1 MMRGVLLLLA
11 ILLNLGNV
19 AYAAQPVPYRLVSS
33 LNIPADMLIAS
44 EKNPWRDATLRVG
57 IISENASPYN
67 IIVDDDLYGLNADYL
82 VYIQQVTGIRFQIY
96 GFADLAQLEQALH
109 GGVIDLVYGIP
120 QNEAL
125 EDLKISQP
133 YYVSNLRVLRDR
145 SNDRQVMLNSADA
158 RVAISTLTDMQAG
171 NALKAVSSHVQRY
184 DNNLQAVYALL
195 NGSSDYFIADE
206 ASASFIIDQLQLGQL
221 YQIESTINLGN
232 LSFVFAAANPAL
244 IDTLN
249 VAIADAPMELMNAIQ
264 GRWSKKIPSYLDTGN
279 ADLTQMEK
287 SWVENHRTV
296 YYAAIENNF
305 PFAYR
310 GSDGQPRGYAIDI
323 LKIIAQNTGLRFAP
337 LWARNAEQADQLV
350 LSGQASFRTAL
361 PLARGVKARYSTSM
375 PIHRSLWGVYV
386 GQYANGISTWNDLAG
401 KRIGVLQGDLAQGLV
416 PPNEQPVRFA
426 DSKAMYDALANG
438 QLDALVDNVISANF
452 IALSRY
458 SGAIKLA
465 FAANNIAYPVAFG
478 VRQDQPLLLA
488 ILDKNLMQIPSETLQ
503 SLRDEWIVDRSNLID
518 AVNDNRMQPQTTWL
532 LALLAAAILL
542 LLALTLRRFILQRR
556 EKREREMIEQARH
569 RAEAENRMKSKF
581 LATVSHE
588 LRTPMHAILGLL
600 ELELKRQPIP
610 EGLPVIYSSASSL
623 LNLLNDLQD
632 YARLETGTLTLVP
645 KTLALRPWI
654 AHISALYQPLIGE
667 RPVTLSVTASN
678 QLPAAVVIDGER
690 LLQVANNLIN
700 NAIKFTPRGSIL
712 VNIGWREQD
721 KQQGE
726 LLLTVTDSGCGI
738 AADEIGKL
746 FQPFYR
752 ARGAQRVSVQGTG
765 LGLSICKEI
774 IEQMGGRIELQSQ
787 PGIGTQVKVSVP
799 VPQAPLDAAP
809 LHQTDTPL
817 SLPSPSTLRVA
828 LIDDHP
834 TNLLLMER
842 QLRHFGLQ
850 PALFEHGYAL
860 LKAHRRQPFDL
871 LFIDYNMPRPD
882 GLTLARLIRRDEQR
896 YHRPACQIVLCSA
909 DVQEFT
915 RIPQER
921 GSVDRFLTKPISLA
935 AIAQALSQQPQA
947 PEQQLALTDLKRV
960 LGDMA
965 GNDQLMAQRLAS
977 TLISTLRQDRQRL
990 DQATESEDWPSLGQA
1005 AHRIKGS
1012 LLILQQPAAAS
1023 LCQLLVESGRE
1034 GVLAQAA
1041 YTELSALVEQILR
1054 ELDGLVSTDA
1064 PYFAMHKDK

>member
-1 MMRGVLLLLA
+1 MMRALLLLVTM
-11 ILLNLGNV
+11 LLCVGSL
-19 AYAAQPVPYRLVSS
+19 AHAAQPVRYQLVSN
-33 LNIPADMLIAS
+33 LNIPPDLLIAS
-44 EKNPWRDATLRVG
+44 EKNPWRDTTLRIG
-57 IISENASPYN
+57 IISENTSPYN

-82 VYIQQVTGIRFQIY
+82 GYVQQVTGIHFQIY
-96 GFADLAQLEQALH
+96 GFSDLAKLEQALH
-109 GGVIDLVYGIP
+109 DGTVDLVYGIP

-125 EDLKISQP
+125 HGLKISQP

-145 SNDRQVMLNSADA
+145 SNDRKVMLNSANA

-171 NALKAVSSHVQRY
+171 NALKTVSSHVQRY

-221 YQIESTINLGN
+221 YQIESTLNLGN

-244 IDTLN
+244 IETLN
-249 VAIADAPMELMNAIQ
+249 VAIADTPMELMNAIQ
-264 GRWSKKIPSYLDTGN
+264 SRWSKKIPSYLDTGN

-287 SWVENHRTV
+287 SWVKTHPTV

-310 GSDGQPRGYAIDI
+310 GSGGQARGYAIDI
-323 LKIIAQNTGLRFAP
+323 LNIIAQNTGLRFVP

-350 LSGQASFRTAL
+350 QSGQASFRTAL
-361 PLARGVKARYSTSM
+361 PLARGVKARYSASM

-386 GQYANGISTWNDLAG
+386 GQHDNGISTWSDLAG

-416 PPNEQPVRFA
+416 PANEEQIRFA

-452 IALSRY
+452 VALSRY

-518 AVNDNRMQPQTTWL
+518 AVNENRMQPQTTWL

-542 LLALTLRRFILQRR
+542 LLGLTLRRFILQRR
-556 EKREREMIEQARH
+556 DKREREVLEQARRH
-569 RAEAENRMKSKF
+569 AEAENRMKSKF

-600 ELELKRQPIP
+600 ELELKRQPTP

-632 YARLETGTLTLVP
+632 HARLATGSLTLAP
-645 KTLALRPWI
+645 KAVALHPWV
-654 AHISALYQPLIGE
+654 AHISALYRPLIGE
-667 RPVTLSVTASN
+667 RPVTLKVSAADN
-678 QLPAAVVIDGER
+678 LPAAVVIDGER

-700 NAIKFTPRGSIL
+700 NAIKFTPRGSIQ
-712 VNIGWREQD
+712 VSIGWREQSA
-721 KQQGE
+721 QQGE
-726 LLLTVTDSGCGI
+726 LSLTVTDSGCGI

-774 IEQMGGRIELQSQ
+774 IEQMGGRIELHSRL
-787 PGIGTQVKVSVP
+787 GVGTEVSLSVP
-799 VPQAPLDAAP
+799 VTEVALDSATQ
-809 LHQTDTPL
+809 QTDKPL
-817 SLPSPSTLRVA
+817 NLPPPSLRVA

-850 PALFEHGYAL
+850 PTLFEQGYPL

-896 YHRPACQIVLCSA
+896 HHLPACQIILCSA

-915 RIPQER
+915 RIPPEL
-921 GSVDRFLTKPISLA
+921 VAIDRFLTKPISLDA
-935 AIAQALSQQPQA
+935 LAQALPQQPQA
-947 PEQQLALTDLKRV
+947 LEQQLVLTDLQKS
-960 LGDMA
+960 LADMA
-965 GNDQLMAQRLAS
+965 GNDRPMIQRLAT
-977 TLISTLRQDRQRL
+977 TLLTTLQQDRQRL
-990 DQATESEDWPSLGQA
+990 ALAAQSEDWLQLGQA

-1012 LLILQQPAAAS
+1012 LLMLQLPAAAS
-1023 LCQLLVESGRE
+1023 LCQQLVESGRE
-1034 GVLAQAA
+1034 GTLLQDA
-1041 YTELSALVEQILR
+1041 YTELSTLVEQILI
-1054 ELDGLVSTDA
+1054 ELDDLVSA
-1064 PYFAMHKDK
+1064 NESYIAMHHKDE

>member
-1 MMRGVLLLLA
+1 MMRALLLLVTM
-11 ILLNLGNV
+11 LLCVGSL
-19 AYAAQPVPYRLVSS
+19 AHAAQPVRYQLVSN
-33 LNIPADMLIAS
+33 LNIPPDLLIAS
-44 EKNPWRDATLRVG
+44 EKNPWRDATLRIG
-57 IISENASPYN
+57 IISENTSPYN

-82 VYIQQVTGIRFQIY
+82 GYVQQVTGIHFQIY
-96 GFADLAQLEQALH
+96 GFSDLAKLEQALH
-109 GGVIDLVYGIP
+109 DGTVDLVYGIP

-125 EDLKISQP
+125 HGLKISQP

-145 SNDRQVMLNSADA
+145 SNDRKVMLNSANA
-158 RVAISTLTDMQAG
+158 RVAISTLTNMQAG
-171 NALKAVSSHVQRY
+171 NALKTVSSHVQRY

-221 YQIESTINLGN
+221 YQIESTLNLGN

-244 IDTLN
+244 IETLN
-249 VAIADAPMELMNAIQ
+249 VAIADTPMELMNAIQ
-264 GRWSKKIPSYLDTGN
+264 SRWSKKIPSYLDTGN

-287 SWVENHRTV
+287 SWVKTHPTV

-310 GSDGQPRGYAIDI
+310 GSGGQARGYAIDI
-323 LKIIAQNTGLRFAP
+323 LNIIAQNTGLRFVP

-350 LSGQASFRTAL
+350 QSGQASFRTAL
-361 PLARGVKARYSTSM
+361 PLARGVKARYSASM

-386 GQYANGISTWNDLAG
+386 GQHDNGISTWSDLAG

-416 PPNEQPVRFA
+416 PANEEQIRFA

-452 IALSRY
+452 VALSRY

-518 AVNDNRMQPQTTWL
+518 AVNENRMQPQTTWL

-542 LLALTLRRFILQRR
+542 LLGLTLRRFILQRR
-556 EKREREMIEQARH
+556 DKREREVLEQARRH
-569 RAEAENRMKSKF
+569 AEAENRMKSKF

-600 ELELKRQPIP
+600 ELELKRQPTP

-632 YARLETGTLTLVP
+632 HARLATGSLTLAP
-645 KTLALRPWI
+645 KAVALHPWV
-654 AHISALYQPLIGE
+654 AHISALYRPLIGE
-667 RPVTLSVTASN
+667 RPVTLNVSAADN
-678 QLPAAVVIDGER
+678 LPAAVLIDGER

-700 NAIKFTPRGSIL
+700 NAIKFTPRGSIQ
-712 VNIGWREQD
+712 VSIGWREQSA
-721 KQQGE
+721 QQGE
-726 LLLTVTDSGCGI
+726 LSLTVTDSGCGI

-774 IEQMGGRIELQSQ
+774 IEQMGGRIELHSRL
-787 PGIGTQVKVSVP
+787 GVGTEVSLSVP
-799 VPQAPLDAAP
+799 VTEVALDSAIQ
-809 LHQTDTPL
+809 QTDKPL
-817 SLPSPSTLRVA
+817 NLPPPSLRVA

-850 PALFEHGYAL
+850 PTLFEQGYPL

-896 YHRPACQIVLCSA
+896 HHLPACQIILCSA

-915 RIPQER
+915 RIPPEL
-921 GSVDRFLTKPISLA
+921 VAIDRFLTKPISLDA
-935 AIAQALSQQPQA
+935 LAQALPQQPQA
-947 PEQQLALTDLKRV
+947 LEQQLVLTDLQQS
-960 LGDMA
+960 LADMA
-965 GNDQLMAQRLAS
+965 GNDRPMIQRLAT
-977 TLISTLRQDRQRL
+977 TLLTTLQQDRQRL
-990 DQATESEDWPSLGQA
+990 ALAAQNEDWLQLGQA

-1012 LLILQQPAAAS
+1012 LLMLQLPAAAS
-1023 LCQLLVESGRE
+1023 LCQQLVESGRE
-1034 GVLAQAA
+1034 GTLLQDA
-1041 YTELSALVEQILR
+1041 YTELSTLVEQILI
-1054 ELDGLVSTDA
+1054 ELDDLVSA
-1064 PYFAMHKDK
+1064 NESYIVMHHKDE

>member
-1 MMRGVLLLLA
+1 MMRALLLLVTM
-11 ILLNLGNV
+11 LLCVGSL
-19 AYAAQPVPYRLVSS
+19 AHAAQPVRYQLVSN
-33 LNIPADMLIAS
+33 LNIPPDLLIAS
-44 EKNPWRDATLRVG
+44 EKNPWRDATLRIG
-57 IISENASPYN
+57 IISENTSPYN

-82 VYIQQVTGIRFQIY
+82 GYVQQVTGIHFQIY
-96 GFADLAQLEQALH
+96 GFSDLAKLEQALH
-109 GGVIDLVYGIP
+109 DGTVDLVYGIP

-125 EDLKISQP
+125 HGLKISQP

-145 SNDRQVMLNSADA
+145 SNDRKVMLNSANA

-171 NALKAVSSHVQRY
+171 NALKTVSSHVQRY

-221 YQIESTINLGN
+221 YQIESTLNLGN

-244 IDTLN
+244 IETLN
-249 VAIADAPMELMNAIQ
+249 VAIADTPMELMNAIQ
-264 GRWSKKIPSYLDTGN
+264 SRWSKKIPSYLDTGN

-287 SWVENHRTV
+287 SWVKTHPTV

-310 GSDGQPRGYAIDI
+310 GSGGQARGYAIDI
-323 LKIIAQNTGLRFAP
+323 LNIIAQNTGLRFVP

-350 LSGQASFRTAL
+350 QSGQASFRTAL
-361 PLARGVKARYSTSM
+361 PLARGVKARYSASM

-386 GQYANGISTWNDLAG
+386 GQHDNGISTWSDLAG

-416 PPNEQPVRFA
+416 PANEEQIRFA

-452 IALSRY
+452 VALSRY

-518 AVNDNRMQPQTTWL
+518 AVNENRMQPQTTWL

-542 LLALTLRRFILQRR
+542 LLGLTLRRFILQRR
-556 EKREREMIEQARH
+556 DKREREVLEQARRH
-569 RAEAENRMKSKF
+569 AEAENRMKSKF

-600 ELELKRQPIP
+600 ELELKRQPTP

-632 YARLETGTLTLVP
+632 HARLATGSLTLAP
-645 KTLALRPWI
+645 KAVALHPWV
-654 AHISALYQPLIGE
+654 AHISALYRPLIGE
-667 RPVTLSVTASN
+667 RPVTLKVSAADN
-678 QLPAAVVIDGER
+678 LPAAVLIDGER

-700 NAIKFTPRGSIL
+700 NAIKFTLRGSIQ
-712 VNIGWREQD
+712 VSIGWREQST
-721 KQQGE
+721 QQGE
-726 LLLTVTDSGCGI
+726 LSLTVTDSGCGI

-774 IEQMGGRIELQSQ
+774 IEQMGGRIELHSRL
-787 PGIGTQVKVSVP
+787 GVGTEVCLSVP
-799 VPQAPLDAAP
+799 VTEVALDSATQ
-809 LHQTDTPL
+809 QTDKPL
-817 SLPSPSTLRVA
+817 NLPPPSLRVA

-850 PALFEHGYAL
+850 PTLFEQGYPL

-896 YHRPACQIVLCSA
+896 HRRPACQIILCSA

-915 RIPQER
+915 RIPPEL
-921 GSVDRFLTKPISLA
+921 VAIDRFLTKPISLDA
-935 AIAQALSQQPQA
+935 LAQALPQQPQA
-947 PEQQLALTDLKRV
+947 LEQQLVLTDLQQS
-960 LGDMA
+960 LADMA
-965 GNDQLMAQRLAS
+965 GNDRPMIQRLAT
-977 TLISTLRQDRQRL
+977 TLLTTLQQDRQRL
-990 DQATESEDWPSLGQA
+990 ALAAQSEDWLQLGQA

-1012 LLILQQPAAAS
+1012 LLMLQLPAAAS
-1023 LCQLLVESGRE
+1023 LCQQLVESGRE
-1034 GVLAQAA
+1034 GTLLQDA
-1041 YTELSALVEQILR
+1041 YTELSTLVEQILI
-1054 ELDGLVSTDA
+1054 ELDDLVSA
-1064 PYFAMHKDK
+1064 NESYIAMHHKDE

>member
-1 MMRGVLLLLA
+1 MMRALLLLVTM
-11 ILLNLGNV
+11 LLCVGSL
-19 AYAAQPVPYRLVSS
+19 AHAAQPVRYQLVSN
-33 LNIPADMLIAS
+33 LNIPPDLLIAS
-44 EKNPWRDATLRVG
+44 EKNPWRDATLRIG
-57 IISENASPYN
+57 IISENTSPYN

-82 VYIQQVTGIRFQIY
+82 GYVQQVTGIHFQIY
-96 GFADLAQLEQALH
+96 GFSDLAKLEQALH
-109 GGVIDLVYGIP
+109 DGTVDLVYGIP

-125 EDLKISQP
+125 HGLKISQP

-145 SNDRQVMLNSADA
+145 SNDRKVMLNSANA

-171 NALKAVSSHVQRY
+171 NALKTVSSHVQRY

-221 YQIESTINLGN
+221 YQIESTLNLGN

-244 IDTLN
+244 IETLN
-249 VAIADAPMELMNAIQ
+249 VAIADTPMELMNAIQ
-264 GRWSKKIPSYLDTGN
+264 SRWSKKIPSYLDTGN

-287 SWVENHRTV
+287 SWVKTHPTV

-310 GSDGQPRGYAIDI
+310 GSGGQARGYAIDI
-323 LKIIAQNTGLRFAP
+323 LNIIAQNTGLRFVP

-350 LSGQASFRTAL
+350 QSGQASFRTAL
-361 PLARGVKARYSTSM
+361 PLARGVKARYSASM

-386 GQYANGISTWNDLAG
+386 GQHDNGISTWSDLAG

-416 PPNEQPVRFA
+416 PANEEQIRFA

-452 IALSRY
+452 VALSRY

-518 AVNDNRMQPQTTWL
+518 AVNENRMQPQTTWL

-542 LLALTLRRFILQRR
+542 LLGLTLRRFILQRR
-556 EKREREMIEQARH
+556 DKREREVLEQARRH
-569 RAEAENRMKSKF
+569 AEAENRMKSKF

-600 ELELKRQPIP
+600 ELELKRQPTP

-632 YARLETGTLTLVP
+632 HARLATGSLTLAP
-645 KTLALRPWI
+645 KAVALHPWV
-654 AHISALYQPLIGE
+654 AHISALYRPLIGE
-667 RPVTLSVTASN
+667 RPVTLNVSAADN
-678 QLPAAVVIDGER
+678 LPAAVLIDGER

-700 NAIKFTPRGSIL
+700 NAIKFTPSGSIQ
-712 VNIGWREQD
+712 VSIGWREQSA
-721 KQQGE
+721 QQGE
-726 LLLTVTDSGCGI
+726 LSLTVTDSGCGI

-774 IEQMGGRIELQSQ
+774 IEQMGGRIELHSRL
-787 PGIGTQVKVSVP
+787 GVGTEVSLSVP
-799 VPQAPLDAAP
+799 VTEVALDSATQ
-809 LHQTDTPL
+809 QTDKPL
-817 SLPSPSTLRVA
+817 NLPPPSLRVA

-850 PALFEHGYAL
+850 PTLFEQGYPL

-896 YHRPACQIVLCSA
+896 HRRPACQIILCSA

-915 RIPQER
+915 RIPPEL
-921 GSVDRFLTKPISLA
+921 VAIDRFLTKPISLDA
-935 AIAQALSQQPQA
+935 LAQALPQQPQA
-947 PEQQLALTDLKRV
+947 LEQQLVLTDLQQS
-960 LGDMA
+960 LADMA
-965 GNDQLMAQRLAS
+965 DNDRPMIQRLAT
-977 TLISTLRQDRQRL
+977 TLLTTLQQDRQRL
-990 DQATESEDWPSLGQA
+990 ALAAQSEDWLQLGQA

-1012 LLILQQPAAAS
+1012 LLMLQLPAAAS
-1023 LCQLLVESGRE
+1023 LCQQLVESGRE
-1034 GVLAQAA
+1034 GTLLQDA
-1041 YTELSALVEQILR
+1041 YTELSTLVEQILI
-1054 ELDGLVSTDA
+1054 ELDDLVSA
-1064 PYFAMHKDK
+1064 NESYIAMHHKDE

>member
-1 MMRGVLLLLA
+1 MMRALLLLVTM
-11 ILLNLGNV
+11 LLCVGSL
-19 AYAAQPVPYRLVSS
+19 AHAAQPVRYQLVSN
-33 LNIPADMLIAS
+33 LNIPPDLLIAS
-44 EKNPWRDATLRVG
+44 EKNPWRDTTLRIG
-57 IISENASPYN
+57 IISENTSPYN

-82 VYIQQVTGIRFQIY
+82 GYVQQVTGIHFQIY
-96 GFADLAQLEQALH
+96 GFSDLAKLEQALH
-109 GGVIDLVYGIP
+109 DGTVDLVYGIP

-125 EDLKISQP
+125 HGLKISQP

-145 SNDRQVMLNSADA
+145 SNDRKVMLNSANA

-171 NALKAVSSHVQRY
+171 NALKTVSSHVQRY

-221 YQIESTINLGN
+221 YQIESTLNLGN

-244 IDTLN
+244 IETLN
-249 VAIADAPMELMNAIQ
+249 VAIADTPMELMNAIQ
-264 GRWSKKIPSYLDTGN
+264 SRWSKKIPSYLDTGN

-287 SWVENHRTV
+287 SWVKTHPTV

-310 GSDGQPRGYAIDI
+310 GSGGQARGYAIDI
-323 LKIIAQNTGLRFAP
+323 LNIIAQNTGLRFVP

-350 LSGQASFRTAL
+350 QSGQASFRTAL
-361 PLARGVKARYSTSM
+361 PLARGVKARYSASM

-386 GQYANGISTWNDLAG
+386 GQHDNGISTWSDLAG

-416 PPNEQPVRFA
+416 PANEEQIRFA

-452 IALSRY
+452 VALSRY

-518 AVNDNRMQPQTTWL
+518 AVNENRMQPQTTWL

-542 LLALTLRRFILQRR
+542 LLGLTLRRFILQRR
-556 EKREREMIEQARH
+556 DKREREVLEQARRH
-569 RAEAENRMKSKF
+569 AEAENRMKSKF

-600 ELELKRQPIP
+600 ELELKRQPTP

-632 YARLETGTLTLVP
+632 HARLATGSLTLAP
-645 KTLALRPWI
+645 KAVALHPWV
-654 AHISALYQPLIGE
+654 AHISALYRPLIGE
-667 RPVTLSVTASN
+667 RPVTLNVSAADN
-678 QLPAAVVIDGER
+678 LPAAVLIDGER

-700 NAIKFTPRGSIL
+700 NAIKFTPRGSIQ
-712 VNIGWREQD
+712 VSIGWREQSAPL
-721 KQQGE
+721 GE

-774 IEQMGGRIELQSQ
+774 IEQMGGRIELHSRL
-787 PGIGTQVKVSVP
+787 GVGTEVSLSVP
-799 VPQAPLDAAP
+799 VTEVALDSATQ
-809 LHQTDTPL
+809 QTDKPL
-817 SLPSPSTLRVA
+817 NLPPPSLRVA

-850 PALFEHGYAL
+850 PTLFEQGYPL

-896 YHRPACQIVLCSA
+896 HRRPACQIILCSA

-915 RIPQER
+915 RIPPEL
-921 GSVDRFLTKPISLA
+921 VAIDRFLTKPISLDA
-935 AIAQALSQQPQA
+935 LAQALPQQPQA
-947 PEQQLALTDLKRV
+947 LEQQLVLTDLQQS
-960 LGDMA
+960 LADMA
-965 GNDQLMAQRLAS
+965 GNDRPMIQRLAT
-977 TLISTLRQDRQRL
+977 TLLTTLQQDRQRL
-990 DQATESEDWPSLGQA
+990 ALAAQSEDWLQLGQA

-1012 LLILQQPAAAS
+1012 LLMLQLPAAAS
-1023 LCQLLVESGRE
+1023 LCQQLVESGRE
-1034 GVLAQAA
+1034 GTLLQDA
-1041 YTELSALVEQILR
+1041 YTELSTLVEQILI
-1054 ELDGLVSTDA
+1054 ELDDLVSA
-1064 PYFAMHKDK
+1064 NESYIAMHHKDE